1 MASTS
6 FKQSL
11 KRQRSTSF
19 GNDSTKTR
27 INQKIGGFGNLI
39 LMKNTI
45 RVAYGWQPSINE
57 QKTFC
62 DNASRGRFIQN
73 RKLSFRAMLV
83 GLTTIL
89 LSIRN
94 TSGFVNGELDHH
106 RLSRDT
112 RNDLNLVWEEVE
124 EEGNDTFL
132 SQSWGRNIKQGGYT
146 ANKGRDLLGETY
158 IQQQNATNS
167 TGEILPTVR
176 IDQSSKP
183 PSETNVTSNPLSKLP
198 ADGPTKLVDYS
209 ESIKKGNPLIQSTL
223 PINFRVELVVRDAI
237 TNQLLKGL
245 ETTLE
250 NYIQTEYQMLV
261 DRGSIGNKKLLK
273 LGLVDL
279 TLSLVESKW
288 LEDRRWRRLS
298 YNSNV
303 SVRGSSRSWQR
314 KTQESGQNSNTK
326 ILTISVNG
334 SVNYS
339 MEVDGSAPTPDDI
352 EKQWSEAY
360 MDLTSQNQLQR
371 AIEDANIQG
380 VVRLE
385 DVTQEDGSAAGG
397 STNNA
402 NQGGSA
408 NAGDLASL
416 YENEAPENFNES
428 SGNDTETSDGTETTS
443 KKSSQLERPSTLSI
457 IFGFILTGIAVAGL
471 FVYAYL
477 FYRKRKKRL
486 KKKKKMKETITFSS
500 AGPAVP
506 PAAPPPN
513 KNQNSLYYSKSPSQS
528 APPIQHSSQAYLN
541 SMMLTQTES
550 EETTY
555 RGLESSV
562 GSEDTSDPFAN
573 ELKLAASLDEE
584 AWNESKRVKETIE
597 KRQAAPPVL
606 NNSTVSQNRSPNIN
620 ATVPSLLSDGPMSL
634 EEEDEVDGTG
644 FGGNAEWVESYPYGD
659 EAQGGRRD
667 NVNKTDVQSSS
678 AEWEPYNSALPP
690 LVEEKKDETNP
701 SEFFAQKLKN
711 IENDL
716 SASREKP
723 VEKPR
728 IEPSISDDVSDI
740 LSEVSEISK
749 YVRRYE
755 RRKDRKIK
763 REEQL
768 NERLAVRET
777 PPYSSAKKSFSVER
791 DGRFHREPNNTYES
805 PSPSPSQPKRL
816 EPYPLSSYAGSF
828 RDAKTQDALQES
840 LSVVSDDAVDPE
852 DISMRSQRLGIT
864 PYSRSKDE
872 VFYEDGSLRKNDK
885 SSSNRTGTTSTR
897 SRSTRTEDDYRYTV
911 GYTRDPNKSPSR
923 LAHLRANDAIIDNSN
938 SEVNVNYGIS
948 QIPNVIPK
956 LNNQNSSWAANK
968 PSNPAEKKEPVPA
981 ANPQPSNK
989 PRPTSTNK
997 RFDKLRG
1004 MFEQKTN
1011 AQPAPIYPP
1020 GANWQNGGS
1029 LGK

>member
-1 MASTS
+1 MI
-6 FKQSL
+6 KQ
-11 KRQRSTSF
+11 
-19 GNDSTKTR
+19 KTGSVDNV
-27 INQKIGGFGNLI
+27 III
-39 LMKNTI
+39 KNGI
-45 RVAYGWQPSINE
+45 HAGYDWQQSINE
-57 QKTFC
+57 RTAFC
-62 DNASRGRFIQN
+62 DNISRGRFIRN
-73 RKLSFRAMLV
+73 RKLSFCAMLV
-83 GLTTIL
+83 ELTIIF

-94 TSGFVNGELDHH
+94 TSAFVSDELDH
-106 RLSRDT
+106 RQISRDT
-112 RNDLNLVWEEVE
+112 RNDLNLVWDEGE

-132 SQSWGRNIKQGGYT
+132 SQSWGRNVHQGSHT
-146 ANKGRDLLGETY
+146 ANTGRDLLGEAY
-158 IQQQNATNS
+158 IQQQNATNI
-167 TGEILPTVR
+167 TGELLPTVR
-176 IDQSSKP
+176 IDLSSKP

-198 ADGPTKLVDYS
+198 VDGPTKLVDYAD
-209 ESIKKGNPLIQSTL
+209 SIKKGNPLIQSTL
-223 PINFRVELVVRDAI
+223 PINFRVELVVKDAI
-237 TNQLLKGL
+237 TNELLKGL

-250 NYIQTEYQMLV
+250 NYVQTEYQMLV

-298 YNSNV
+298 YDPNI
-303 SVRGSSRSWQR
+303 SVRGSSLSSWQR
-314 KTQESGQNSNTK
+314 KMQESGQDSNSK

-352 EKQWSEAY
+352 EKQWRETYA
-360 MDLTSQNQLQR
+360 DITSQDQLQR

-385 DVTQEDGSAAGG
+385 GVTQEEKNAAGG

-402 NQGGSA
+402 NEGGSA

-428 SGNDTETSDGTETTS
+428 SGNDKETSDGTETTS

-477 FYRKRKKRL
+477 FYRKRKKLL

-500 AGPAVP
+500 AGPALA
-506 PAAPPPN
+506 PAARPPPN
-513 KNQNSLYYSKSPSQS
+513 RNQNSLYYSKSQLQS

-541 SMMLTQTES
+541 SMVLTQTES

-562 GSEDTSDPFAN
+562 GSEDTSDPFAK

-584 AWNESKRVKETIE
+584 AWNESQRIKETIE
-597 KRQAAPPVL
+597 KRQVVPPVV
-606 NNSTVSQNRSPNIN
+606 NNSTVSQNRSPNIH
-620 ATVPSLLSDGPMSL
+620 ATVPSLLSDGPISL
-634 EEEDEVDGTG
+634 EEEDDVDGSG
-644 FGGNAEWVESYPYGD
+644 FGENAEWVESYPYGD
-659 EAQGGRRD
+659 EAQRGRGD
-667 NVNKTDVQSSS
+667 YVNKPDVQSSS

-723 VEKPR
+723 IEKPR

-777 PPYSSAKKSFSVER
+777 PPSSSAKKSLSVER
-791 DGRFHREPNNTYES
+791 DGRFQREPSNSYE
-805 PSPSPSQPKRL
+805 SPSPSQPKRL

-828 RDAKTQDALQES
+828 RDAKTQDAIQES
-840 LSVVSDDAVDPE
+840 LSVVSDDAVDAE
-852 DISMRSQRLGIT
+852 DISMRSQRLGIS

-872 VFYEDGSLRKNDK
+872 VLYEDGNLRKNDK
-885 SSSNRTGTTSTR
+885 SSSNRTRTTSTR

-923 LAHLRANDAIIDNSN
+923 LADLRANDAIIDNSN

-948 QIPNVIPK
+948 QIPNVVPK
-956 LNNQNSSWAANK
+956 FTNQNLSSASNK
-968 PSNPAEKKEPVPA
+968 ASDKKDPAPIAK
-981 ANPQPSNK
+981 PQPRNK
-989 PRPTSTNK
+989 PRPAATNK